1 MSNELS
7 AAERSEL
14 YRLARA
20 RGYLMRSH
28 VPRVSRET
36 NRDAI
41 TAIADALWENER
53 NLSDGFELYAGS
65 YPEAQETVEK
75 ISAEILRR
83 LQGCNADDATIS
95 GPPPAPNAF
104 HVKHPRGERVKQWLR
119 CPVPGVPSAL
129 TAPRWLLLLIAG
141 LYAALIVLAVA
152 AAWLEMQ

>member
-7 AAERSEL
+7 AVERAEL
-14 YRLARA
+14 YRLARE
-20 RGYLMRSH
+20 RGLLMRSH
-28 VPRVSRET
+28 MLRVSRET
-36 NRDAI
+36 SRDAVA
-41 TAIADALWENER
+41 AIADVLWENER

-75 ISAEILRR
+75 ISAEILRC
-83 LQGCNADDATIS
+83 LQALDANDATIT
-95 GPPPAPNAF
+95 GPPPGPDAF
-104 HVKHPRGERVKQWLR
+104 HVKHPRRERVKQWLR

-141 LYAALIVLAVA
+141 LYAALIVLALA

>member
-36 NRDAI
+36 NRNAI
-41 TAIADALWENER
+41 AAIADVLWENEGD
-53 NLSDGFELYAGS
+53 LSDGFEFYAGS
-65 YPEAQETVEK
+65 YPKAQETVEE
-75 ISAEILRR
+75 ISVKILRR
-83 LQGCNADDATIS
+83 LQVLDANDATIT
-95 GPPPAPNAF
+95 GPPPGPDTF
-104 HVKHPRGERVKQWLR
+104 HVKHPRRERVKQWLR
-119 CPVPGVPSAL
+119 HPVPGVPSAL
-129 TAPRWLLLLIAG
+129 TAPRWLLLLVAG
-141 LYAALIVLAVA
+141 LYATLIVLAVA